1 MGLPARVRPGLAD
14 LELAVTAAPAD
25 VLERFAS
32 RADVERDPHSG
43 HGSDHDYALERTADG
58 FTLTSDPGA
67 WRPGTRAIC
76 EVHLAPIEGGA
87 QVHIRFRLHPLTRTA
102 FAYIIALGLAMTAF
116 QLVVAGPTIA
126 ATMLVPF
133 LIIVGLL
140 AADRTS
146 LRSQQRALRSIVE
159 ATLAPIAMPQ
169 ERALA
174 GPFRRG
180 PAGET

>member
-1 MGLPARVRPGLAD
+1 MGLPARRPGSAVLD
-14 LELAVTAAPAD
+14 VAVTAAPEE
-25 VLERFAS
+25 VVERFTS
-32 RADVERDPHSG
+32 RGDIERDPHSG
-43 HGSDHDYALERTADG
+43 HGGDHDYAIERTADG

-102 FAYIIALGLAMTAF
+102 FAYIIALGLVMTVF
-116 QLVVAGPTIA
+116 QYVVAGPTIA

-133 LIIVGLL
+133 LVIVGLL
-140 AADRTS
+140 AADRTG
-146 LRSQQRALRSIVE
+146 LRRQQRALRTVVE
-159 ATLAPIAMPQ
+159 ATLAPITMPQ

-180 PAGET
+180 PASDP